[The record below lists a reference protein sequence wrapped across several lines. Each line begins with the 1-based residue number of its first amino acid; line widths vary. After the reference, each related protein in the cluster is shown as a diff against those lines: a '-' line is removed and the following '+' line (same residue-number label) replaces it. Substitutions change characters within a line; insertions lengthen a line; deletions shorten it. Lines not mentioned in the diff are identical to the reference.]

1 MSGLVQR
8 YNGSNI
14 SYTDSR
20 FTGWN
25 AGTKKLCVRTKAG
38 STASDVISY
47 PLTTNTT
54 ASQYCH
60 FVVRV
65 NGSNCR
71 LATRSEGTFTSNATR
86 GTTVNS
92 KSSSYQCVGASY
104 SEGYTYTS
112 ANSAGA
118 SYTLS
123 NTVKVVTRTQEGY
136 NTYVSYYG
144 NATQTFQIGVYENG
158 IHKTTPASEYSRGPS
173 TTSYAIRSTAQ
184 RSSIYTHIKSLLIPY
199 ASGSMFTQ
207 SPYPTILQVI
217 PLGTCFQNNM
227 VASNSGKFTTRS
239 TMGPVAEFG
248 GQKMTVNFSITTSGS
263 YFQQLFLGSR
273 YDGFGEVYSPTTYS
287 SLLYTNNSNYTTTS
301 TSRKRTQAWQWS
313 YEGTMYRTNS
323 ATTTEKVTLK
333 ASRIYSYTNS
343 SAVGSRVTRTSRQ
356 GYNYYTNS
364 YYGTNST
371 WKISSTRS
379 TNQTY
384 SVGSTTWTNRTSTH
398 NANI

>member
-25 AGTKKLCVRTKAG
+25 GGTKKLCVRTKAG

-86 GTTVNS
+86 GTTVSS
-92 KSSSYQCVGASY
+92 KSSSYQCSSGS
-104 SEGYTYTS
+104 SQEGYTYTS

-123 NTVKVVTRTQEGY
+123 NTSRVITRTQQSY
-136 NTYVSYYG
+136 NTYVSYYN

-173 TTSYAIRSTAQ
+173 STSYAITATSQ
-184 RSSIYTHIKSLLIPY
+184 RSSIYTHIKTLLIPY
-199 ASGSMFTQ
+199 ATGSMFT
-207 SPYPTILQVI
+207 STPNPTILQVI
-217 PLGTCFQNNM
+217 PLGTYFQTRM
-227 VASNSGKFTTRS
+227 VTSNSGTFNVIT
-239 TMGPVAEFG
+239 TMGPPAEFG
-248 GQKMTVNFSITTSGS
+248 GKKMTITYQISTSGS
-263 YFQQLFLGSR
+263 LFKQKFNGIR
-273 YDGFGEVYSPTTYS
+273 EDGFGEVYSPTTYS
-287 SLLYTNNSNYTTTS
+287 SLLYTNSSNYTTTS
-301 TSRKRTQAWQWS
+301 TSRKRTQVWQWS

-323 ATTTEKVTLK
+323 ATTTEKVTLQ

-343 SAVGSRVTRTSRQ
+343 SAIGSRVTRTSRQ
-356 GYNYYTNS
+356 GSSYYTNS

-379 TNQTY
+379 INQTY